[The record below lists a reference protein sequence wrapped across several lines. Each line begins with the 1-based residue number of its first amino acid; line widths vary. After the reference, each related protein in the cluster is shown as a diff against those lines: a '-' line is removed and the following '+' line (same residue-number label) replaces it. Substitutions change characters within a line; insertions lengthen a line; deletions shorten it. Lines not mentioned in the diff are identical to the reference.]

1 MKVSTR
7 NIKIIKDRLKKLY
20 TEFNIEC
27 LGDDFKVEI
36 GDERVDFGFPDDHFD
51 DIVSVEDFLLYTEDL
66 DNLKKESDS
75 TVRMGKIR
83 QTILIINGYQ
93 YDCLAP
99 IITYDDDLINLSI
112 VHRPLLI
119 GFVASKEGIYNEDF
133 GISPC
138 SLYTA
143 VELRYKGD
151 KNYSKDEEDQLIL
164 RFIYHI
170 AAKYDLHIE
179 IGEFAYWE
187 DWYDE
192 NKPEDYCLNE
202 SALMPYS
209 KAMEYYSRA
218 LAIEDLDIQFHYLY
232 KIIEHYSPVVSR
244 KVAYEKLNQK
254 LDSLSV
260 VKRDYEY
267 LNSLL
272 DLAGQYQKSL
282 KDPELCKTVLLECVD
297 ITSIFSLLPPKVKK
311 SLTKKYAFKESDISK
326 LKDSTLDMVK
336 VELGTVIYNTRN
348 RIVHAK
354 SNWKSSDDACFEPDM
369 ADMNEFMK
377 ALAQCLIVWNGRQP
391 EEFRI

>member
-336 VELGTVIYNTRN
+336 VELGTVIYNTRTLL
-348 RIVHAK
+348 
-354 SNWKSSDDACFEPDM
+354 SGKSS
-369 ADMNEFMK
+369 
-377 ALAQCLIVWNGRQP
+377 GRLL
-391 EEFRI
+391 

>member
-7 NIKIIKDRLKKLY
+7 NIKIIKERLEKLY
-20 TEFNIEC
+20 NEFNIEC
-27 LGDDFKVEI
+27 LGDDFKVTI

-151 KNYSKDEEDQLIL
+151 KYYSKDEEDQLIL

-192 NKPEDYCLNE
+192 NKPEDYSLNE

-282 KDPELCKTVLLECVD
+282 KDPELCKTVLVECVD

-311 SLTKKYAFKESDISK
+311 SLKKKYAFKESDISK
-326 LKDSTLDMVK
+326 LKDSTLDSVK
-336 VELGTVIYNTRN
+336 SELGTVIYNTRN

-354 SNWKSSDDACFEPDM
+354 SNWKSLDDACFEPDM
-369 ADMNEFMK
+369 VDMNEFMK
-377 ALAQCLIVWNGRQP
+377 SLAQCLIVWNGRQP